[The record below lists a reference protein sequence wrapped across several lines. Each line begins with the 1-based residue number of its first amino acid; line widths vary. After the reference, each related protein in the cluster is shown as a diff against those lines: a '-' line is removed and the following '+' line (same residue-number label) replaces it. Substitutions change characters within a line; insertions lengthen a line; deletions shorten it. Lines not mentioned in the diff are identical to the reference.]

1 MLLKTLEIKGFK
13 SFGDRVVVHFG
24 QGVTGIV
31 GPNGCGKS
39 NIVDAIRWVL
49 GEQKLRNLRSD
60 KMESVIFNG
69 TKSRKAQQMAEVNLT
84 FENNRGVLPTEYS
97 QVQIGRRYYRSGE
110 SEYLLN
116 GITCRQKDI
125 TSLFLDTG
133 IGSDSYAIIE
143 LKMVDDLLN
152 DRDDSRRG
160 LFEEAA
166 GVSKF
171 RIRKKETLRKL
182 EDTTRDLDRVED
194 LLFEITKNLK
204 MLEKQSKQA
213 EQYFQIKEEYKR
225 ASIDLG
231 KFLMLDSSEKLHR
244 IQNQLREVEET
255 NAHLAVQKAQAEKE
269 IDALKTQLGNDDQ
282 LLRSRQQTLNDHIN
296 KIRGYESER
305 KIKDEQVKLLSEK
318 LESLRVTLVED
329 DKKVKNVSLRVEV
342 LETEIAQEQN
352 LLIEKETKLNE
363 LQVKVSAGKKE
374 VNDKQDAAQLAGQ
387 ELRKVQD
394 LEFKLKNG
402 IDLAK
407 VQMATLEREL
417 ESQAGDAARQQESLS
432 LFSDKL
438 EKLEI
443 EITEVRDKLETAV
456 AAEKHQTERLTAL
469 MVGWEEAREK
479 LMKLNRDFDG
489 RQNELNLT
497 KGLVENLEG
506 YPEALRFLKKSQNW
520 VMNAPLLSDLFTCE
534 DAYKVAIESYLDNWM
549 NYFVVEDEAQAMQ
562 GINLLGKAGKGR
574 ANFFVLKQF
583 ETKELSYAPSFAGAV
598 HAPEIIEFD
607 PAYKNLMLWLLGGVF
622 IVNDGSLPEHP
633 EFTFI
638 SQSGHLVKKRQSV
651 SGGSVGIFEGKKIG
665 RAKHLEKLQK
675 LQEVVSKEI
684 ETVRQLVAK
693 LHQQQQELRKED
705 KKQEISKL
713 QRLLSQLEQEKAG
726 VSSRSEQTAQFLAN
740 FSQRR
745 EEAGN
750 KVKLLEAEIQKS
762 LPELEAARKNLR
774 ELEQVFDTAQKEAQT
789 TAELF
794 TGINQEFNTIN
805 LQVIQQ
811 RNGLKIRQNEAEY
824 KQSELIEAQARL
836 DKNQKEIHETESRV
850 REVME
855 KSVVKDDQLLLFYE
869 EKDAIE
875 LGMKEAEEA
884 YYQTRGSIDQL
895 EKAIR
900 ELSRAKEQNDTLKN
914 ALQQTGS
921 EVKMSLQ
928 NIINRVSVEFG
939 VDLDEEEL
947 EGFDGGLY
955 TEEELQ
961 TQVQKV
967 RAKMDRLGP
976 INPIAMEAYS
986 EMKERF
992 ETIQTQKNDILDA
1005 KKSLL
1010 STIEEIDGVANTTFT
1025 ETFGKIREN
1034 FIKVFRTLF
1043 TEEDSCD
1050 LVLSNPNAPLE
1061 SSIEIMARP
1070 KGKRPLTIN
1079 QLSGG
1084 EKTLTAISLLFAIY
1098 LVKPAP
1104 FCIFDEVDAPL
1115 DDANIDKFNTIIRTF
1130 SVDSQFIIVTHNKRT
1145 MASTDVMYGITMQEP
1160 GVSRAIPVDF
1170 RTLPV

>member
-24 QGVTGIV
+24 EGVTGIV

-69 TKSRKAQQMAEVNLT
+69 TKTRKAQQMAEVSLT

-116 GITCRQKDI
+116 GVTCRHKDI

-171 RIRKKETLRKL
+171 RIRKKETLKKL

-204 MLEKQSKQA
+204 MLEKQAKQA
-213 EQYFQIKEEYKR
+213 EQYFVVKEEYKR
-225 ASIDLG
+225 ASVELG
-231 KFLMLDSSEKLHR
+231 KFLLFDSSEKLQR
-244 IQNQLREVEET
+244 IQKQLREVEE
-255 NAHLAVQKAQAEKE
+255 AHAALAAQQANTEAE
-269 IDALKTQLGNDDQ
+269 IDRLKNTLGADEQ
-282 LLRSRQQTLNDHIN
+282 LLRSRQITLNDHIN

-318 LESLRVTLVED
+318 LESLRVSLEED
-329 DKKVKNVSLRVEV
+329 EKKTKNLNLRLEV
-342 LETEIAQEQN
+342 LNSEIETEVR
-352 LLIEKETKLNE
+352 LLAEKETGLE
-363 LQVKVSAGKKE
+363 SLQTRVAEGKKE
-374 VNDKQDAAQLAGQ
+374 VNEKQDAARDAGI

-394 LEFKLKNG
+394 LEFKLKNS
-402 IDLAK
+402 IELAK

-417 ESQAGDAARQQESLS
+417 ENQAGDAAKQQESLS
-432 LFSDKL
+432 LFSSKL
-438 EKLEI
+438 EKLDSEI
-443 EITEVRDKLETAV
+443 ISVKEKLENAI
-456 AAEKHQTERLTAL
+456 AAEKHQSEQLTGI
-469 MVGWEEAREK
+469 MSQWEEAREK
-479 LMKLNRDFDG
+479 LMKLNREYDA
-489 RQNELNLT
+489 RQHELNLT

-506 YPEALRFLKKSQNW
+506 YPEALRFLKKSQSW
-520 VMNAPLLSDLFTCE
+520 VMNAPLLSDLFTC
-534 DAYKVAIESYLDNWM
+534 DDTYKVAIESYLDNWM
-549 NYFVVEDEAQAMQ
+549 NYFVVEDEQQALQ

-574 ANFFVLKQF
+574 AHFFLLKQF
-583 ETKELSYAPSFAGAV
+583 ENKELAYAPAFEGAV
-598 HAPEIIEFD
+598 HAPDIVEFD
-607 PAYKNLMLWLLGGVF
+607 PAYKSLMLHLLGGVF
-622 IVNDGSLPEHP
+622 IVADDKLPEHP

-638 SQSGHLVKKRQSV
+638 SQSGHIVRKKQSL

-675 LQEVVSKEI
+675 QQEVQSKEI
-684 ETVRQLVAK
+684 EKVRNLVAQ
-693 LHQQQQELRKED
+693 LHGQQQELRKED
-705 KKQEISKL
+705 RKQEISRL
-713 QRLLSQLEQEKAG
+713 QRLLSQLEQERAG
-726 VSSRSEQTAQFLAN
+726 VASRSEQTAQFIAN
-740 FSQRR
+740 FSLRS
-745 EEAGN
+745 EEAKA
-750 KVKLLEAEIQKS
+750 KVTSLQEEVKTA
-762 LPELEAARKNLR
+762 LPELEAAR
-774 ELEQVFDTAQKEAQT
+774 EQLNAKDLIFESAQREAQLI
-789 TAELF
+789 AEGF
-794 TGINQEFNTIN
+794 SGINQEFNGLN

-824 KQSELIEAQARL
+824 KQNELNESLSRLNKHQAEL
-836 DKNQKEIHETESRV
+836 QETEARV

-855 KSVVKDDQLLLFYE
+855 KSVVKDDQLLMLYE

-875 LGMKEAEEA
+875 AGMKEAEEA
-884 YYQTRGSIDQL
+884 YYQTRGIIDSL

-900 ELSRAKEQNDTLKN
+900 ELGRSKEQNDTLKSS
-914 ALQQTGS
+914 LQQSGS
-921 EVKMSLQ
+921 EIKISLQ
-928 NIINRVSVEFG
+928 NIMNRVSVEFG
-939 VDLDEEEL
+939 VDLEDIDL
-947 EGFDGGLY
+947 DNYDGGLY
-955 TEEELQ
+955 SEEELQ
-961 TQVQKV
+961 AQVQKV
-967 RAKMDRLGP
+967 KGKMEKLGP
-976 INPIAMEAYS
+976 INPIAVEAYT

-992 ETIQTQKNDILDA
+992 ETIQTQKNDILEA

-1010 STIEEIDGVANTTFT
+1010 STIQEIDGVANTTFLD
-1025 ETFGKIREN
+1025 TFNQIREN

-1050 LVLSNPNAPLE
+1050 LVLSNPGAPLE

-1115 DDANIDKFNTIIRTF
+1115 DDANIDKFNNIIRTF
-1130 SVDSQFIIVTHNKRT
+1130 SDDSQFIIVTHNKRT